1 MIYFFLNK
9 YFPDPDNLLRPIKAL
24 PFTTDTQL
32 LESIFN
38 KNNHD
43 EDYKILSNNVR
54 NLNES
59 IPPLVNAYMKLSPN
73 MRIFGTAVNK
83 EFGDVYETGLLLD
96 ISNIYDYKIE
106 RHISN
111 YNKIQ

>member
-1 MIYFFLNK
+1 MTSLK
-9 YFPDPDNLLRPIKAL
+9 YFPDNDNLVRPIKAL
-24 PFTTDTQL
+24 PYKSEIQL

-38 KNNHD
+38 KNNYE
-43 EDYKILSNNVR
+43 EDYKILVHNVR
-54 NLNES
+54 NQNET
-59 IPPLVNAYMKLSPN
+59 IPPLINAYMNLSPN

-83 EFGDVYETGLLLD
+83 EFGDVYETGMLMD

-106 RHISN
+106 RHIAN